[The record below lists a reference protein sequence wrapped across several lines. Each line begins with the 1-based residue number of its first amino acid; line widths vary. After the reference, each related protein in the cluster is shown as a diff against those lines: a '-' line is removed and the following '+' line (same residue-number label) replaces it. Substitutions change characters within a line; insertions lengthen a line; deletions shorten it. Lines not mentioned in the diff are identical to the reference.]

1 MLILREFTR
10 VYRTCKL
17 MCSLYVLM
25 YNDFHAVVGYVHCR
39 SVNSPKIKHTN
50 LVKGSVTYY
59 ETQQK

>member
-1 MLILREFTR
+1 
-10 VYRTCKL
+10 